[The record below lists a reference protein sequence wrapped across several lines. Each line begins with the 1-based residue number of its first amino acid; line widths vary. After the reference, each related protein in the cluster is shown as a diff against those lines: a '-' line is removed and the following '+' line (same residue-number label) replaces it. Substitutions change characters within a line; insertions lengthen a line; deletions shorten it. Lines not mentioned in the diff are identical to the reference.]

1 MPTCWSA
8 VGRSMASAWWVRC
21 SPITV
26 GKPKPARA
34 STWRTFSWTGKR
46 SKQSV
51 HKDSSVRR
59 GAWRGSA
66 SKWWLRRRSARGVR
80 RALSVRT
87 RLPTG
92 RVLHL
97 RPQAA
102 HEALQA
108 RRQEQQ
114 TQEFRQQYATRA
126 GIEGTLSQGV
136 RRMALRRAR
145 YDGLQKVHVQHVFT
159 AVAINGLRIDAVLTQ
174 TPRGQTRRSPF
185 ARLVAHSDLQEAVGA

>member
-1 MPTCWSA
+1 M
-8 VGRSMASAWWVRC
+8 
-21 SPITV
+21 
-26 GKPKPARA
+26 
-34 STWRTFSWTGKR
+34 
-46 SKQSV
+46 
-51 HKDSSVRR
+51 
-59 GAWRGSA
+59 
-66 SKWWLRRRSARGVR
+66 
-80 RALSVRT
+80 
-87 RLPTG
+87 
-92 RVLHL
+92 LHL

-136 RRMALRRAR
+136 RRMGLRRAR

-159 AVAINGLRIDAVLTQ
+159 AVAINVLRIDAVLTQ

-185 ARLVAHSDLQEAVGA
+185 ARLVAHFDLQDAVGA